1 MLTLALLQLVINFFD
16 FLLTHLLNPIYST
29 LMNWGSTIPALQV
42 PAIIYSTFSI
52 CFYFLPMSTI
62 FVLLGIT
69 LNLVG
74 IAFIFAIISGIT
86 KLIKRVP
93 LL

>member
-1 MLTLALLQLVINFFD
+1 
-16 FLLTHLLNPIYST
+16 
-29 LMNWGSTIPALQV
+29 MNWGSTIPALQV

-52 CFYFLPMSTI
+52 CIYFLPMSTV

-74 IAFIFAIISGIT
+74 IAAIFAIISGIT